1 MGILKLGLI
10 EDRRF
15 KTFRNKS
22 TLIKTFYKSI
32 KILIPTDTTNIKLTQ
47 RKIS

>member
-10 EDRRF
+10 EDKRF
-15 KTFRNKS
+15 KTFRNKN
-22 TLIKTFYKSI
+22 TLKTFYKSI

-47 RKIS
+47 RKTS